1 MKLNKGEKRALKFA
15 MQQGLDVENAGD
27 LKEFLAARMKDSKKQ
42 SQKVMAVNEK
52 YTKKPQF
59 NS

>member
-1 MKLNKGEKRALKFA
+1 

-27 LKEFLAARMKDSKKQ
+27 LKEFLAARMKDTKKQ
-42 SQKVMAVNEK
+42 SQKVMAVSQK